1 MDSDIK
7 KNSKINVHLVG
18 DKEIQKLNKK
28 HLNKDYPTDVLSFNI
43 DEPTPA
49 GEYYIGDIIVNID
62 QAKRQCGEYGNK
74 DFRQFTFRK
83 FSCRVYVTFV
93 FFSVLG
99 YHLLRG
105 YCYNGH

>member
-28 HLNKDYPTDVLSFNI
+28 HLKKDYPTDVLSFNI

-49 GEYYIGDIIVNID
+49 GEYYLGDIIVNID
-62 QAKRQCGEYGNK
+62 QAKRQCKEYGNE
-74 DFRQFTFRK
+74 DFRK
-83 FSCRVYVTFV
+83 EIAELVEHG
-93 FFSVLG
+93 VL
-99 YHLLRG
+99 HLLG
-105 YCYNGH
+105 IHHKEEH